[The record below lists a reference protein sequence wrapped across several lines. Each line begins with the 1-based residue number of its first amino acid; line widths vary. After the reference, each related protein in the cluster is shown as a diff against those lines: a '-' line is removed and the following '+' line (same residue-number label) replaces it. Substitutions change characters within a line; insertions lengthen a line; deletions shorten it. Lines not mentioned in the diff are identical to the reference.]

1 MIRFIANSIFYIF
14 VNFQITSWVCL
25 LAPLMGQTSIR
36 ELVNIKDILPDIE
49 LDLKYAT
56 TDNFTGQKLYTTDEC
71 YLALGAINQLQ
82 LIQDSLR
89 KIHLHNGINY
99 PDGLGVKVWDGY
111 RPRSVQYLMWEIVPD
126 PQYVADPATGSSHN
140 RGGAIDLT
148 LIDFATKEE
157 LELPTAFDHFGEE
170 AHHSYTNLP
179 EHVIA
184 NRELLRNLM
193 TELGG
198 FSLYSAE
205 WWHYKYVPSNEFPLL
220 DFQLK

>member
-14 VNFQITSWVCL
+14 VNFQIIPWVRL
-25 LAPLMGQTSIR
+25 LAPLIGQTSIR
-36 ELVNIKDILPDIE
+36 ELVNIKDILPDVE

-82 LIQDSLR
+82 LVQDSLR
-89 KIHLHNGINY
+89 NIHLHNGINY

-111 RPRSVQYLMWEIVPD
+111 RPRSVQYLMWEIVPN

-140 RGGAIDLT
+140 RGGAIDLI

-198 FSLYSAE
+198 YSLYSPE
-205 WWHYKYVPSNEFPLL
+205 WWHYKYVT
-220 DFQLK
+220 

>member
-1 MIRFIANSIFYIF
+1 MCHLLSICIRLLITIWLLFIA
-14 VNFQITSWVCL
+14 L
-25 LAPLMGQTSIR
+25 LFSQTSIR
-36 ELVNIKDILPDIE
+36 ELVNVKDIIPNIE
-49 LDLKYAT
+49 IDLKYAT
-56 TDNFTGQKLYTTDEC
+56 IDNFTDQKLYTTDEC
-71 YLALGAINQLQ
+71 YLALGAITQLQ
-82 LIQDSLR
+82 LVQDSLR
-89 KIHLHNGINY
+89 NIHLHNDINY
-99 PDGLGVKVWDGY
+99 PDGLGIKVWDGY
-111 RPRSVQYLMWEIVPD
+111 RPRSVQYLMWEILPD
-126 PQYVADPATGSSHN
+126 PQYVANPATGSSHN

-170 AHHSYTNLP
+170 ADHSYTNLP